1 VIRDAEGY
9 ALARVNRAEGDAE
22 RFVAVW
28 REYSRARDVT
38 KRRLYLETMSE
49 ILPQIP
55 NKIIVD
61 PELKNL
67 IPLLQL
73 DAKGGGK

>member
-1 VIRDAEGY
+1 M
-9 ALARVNRAEGDAE
+9 
-22 RFVAVW
+22 
-28 REYSRARDVT
+28 

-49 ILPQIP
+49 ILPRIP
-55 NKIIVD
+55 GKIIVD

-73 DAKGGGK
+73 DGKGGGK

>member
-1 VIRDAEGY
+1 MLRHP
-9 ALARVNRAEGDAE
+9 RDAE

-55 NKIIVD
+55 EKYIVD

-73 DAKGGGK
+73 DGKGGGQ